1 MRIFAL
7 VLLIA
12 ILLLQFRLWL
22 SDDGAREVRRL
33 EVGVEAQ
40 KSENAELKA
49 RNDQLAAEVKDLKE
63 GLEAVEERARSD
75 LGMVGSNET
84 FYQVVDPDPAATPGS
99 GTESLSPVNPPTSRQ
114 AS

>member
-75 LGMVGSNET
+75 LGMVGPDEK
-84 FYQVVDPDPAATPGS
+84 FYQVVPAEPDKTVPGGLPAASAP
-99 GTESLSPVNPPTSRQ
+99 PPTRQ
-114 AS
+114 ARK